1 MKGIYKKHSVIQIGV
16 SESCRV
22 AVYFEFLFAAHD
34 VGTNNNADVVIIAVV
49 DVAFV
54 LVALNNEER
63 ILEAISDQ
71 YWMLKIHRAK

>member
-1 MKGIYKKHSVIQIGV
+1 MSDLAKVVQQCTLS
-16 SESCRV
+16 
-22 AVYFEFLFAAHD
+22 FLFAAHD

-71 YWMLKIHRAK
+71 YWMLKIHRPK

>member
-1 MKGIYKKHSVIQIGV
+1 MSDLAKIVEQCALS
-16 SESCRV
+16 
-22 AVYFEFLFAAHD
+22 FLFAAHD

-71 YWMLKIHRAK
+71 YWMLKIHRPK